1 VKPQQP
7 ENKVNKLT
15 TIPKALE
22 ELVSRSQ
29 FIGADQSLVVF
40 GGGNTSA
47 KGEITDHLGR
57 KRTVLWV
64 KGSGADM
71 TNAVAVDYP
80 ALYLEELVSLKQFEK
95 LSDEEMTDLVGKA
108 LVDPNS
114 RRPSIETLLHAFLPS
129 KHIDHVHADSICALT
144 NHKGGKKA
152 VAEALGDGFAY
163 VDWIRPGFELSKFAS
178 RFAEME
184 GIVLAHHGLIVWDE
198 NSDRCKDKTISAV
211 NKANKYLDS
220 LSVKPAA
227 KFDHAGPS
235 DQELNDLLLVLRG
248 KLSRKTKRVLTVDK
262 RLEELSKRKDL
273 VAIAEAGTASADHML
288 RIRPWSAVL
297 PEKAD
302 PTNSIPVIDKYVDR
316 YKKYFEA
323 NKSLLPQGYSMH
335 DPDPRVV
342 LLPGVGSIT
351 TGASKNEGKMLAD
364 IAFHTHSVA
373 GRVLDSFGSADT
385 IGDAEVFGFDYWPM
399 ELYKLSSKP
408 KPLKFAGHV
417 FVVTGAGSGI
427 GRGIA
432 IELAAQ
438 GASLVLADLGDEGL
452 KETEK
457 IIIGNKG
464 LKPEFVVGDQSKE
477 SVVIETI
484 NSAIKNFGGFAG
496 VVMSAGIGVSDSLE
510 TLTLDKWNKGL
521 AVNLSSSF
529 LITKHAMINLRKQ
542 GIGGSLV
549 YIASKNAF
557 SPGAGFGG
565 YSVSKAGML
574 QLMRIAA
581 IEGGS
586 AQIRANAIN
595 PDAIFDNSKL
605 WEGGIREQRA
615 AAHGVKP
622 EELEDFYASRNM
634 LKVHVTSKDVALTTS
649 YLLSDESSRTTGSVI
664 AVDGGVAAAFPR

>member
-1 VKPQQP
+1 MKLQQKGNQ
-7 ENKVNKLT
+7 ENKLNQT
-15 TIPKALE
+15 PKALE
-22 ELVSRSQ
+22 ELVTRSQ

-71 TNAVAVDYP
+71 TNAVAIDYP
-80 ALYLEELVSLKQFEK
+80 ALYLEELLSLKQFEK

-129 KHIDHVHADSICALT
+129 KHIDHVHADAICALT
-144 NHKGGKKA
+144 NHPGGKKA
-152 VAEALGDGFAY
+152 VAEALGEDFAY
-163 VDWIRPGFELSKFAS
+163 VDWIRPGFELSKYSSQFSEKA
-178 RFAEME
+178 
-184 GIVLAHHGLIVWDE
+184 GIVLAHHGLIVWDDDSE
-198 NSDRCKDKTISAV
+198 KCKNKTINAV
-211 NKANKYLDS
+211 EKANKYLDS

-227 KFDHAGPS
+227 KFDHSGPS
-235 DQELNDLLLVLRG
+235 DQELSDLLLALRG
-248 KLSRKTKRVLTVDK
+248 RLSKKVKRVLTIDN
-262 RLEELSKRKDL
+262 RLQEISKRKDL
-273 VAIAEAGTASADHML
+273 AKVAEAGASSADHML

-297 PEKAD
+297 PEK
-302 PTNSIPVIDKYVDR
+302 TTVEN
-316 YKKYFEA
+316 F
-323 NKSLLPQGYSMH
+323 L
-335 DPDPRVV
+335 

-351 TGASKNEGKMLAD
+351 TGESTKEGKMLSD

-373 GRVLDSFGSADT
+373 AKVIDCFGEADT
-385 IGDAEVFGFDYWPM
+385 IGDREIFGFDYWPM
-399 ELYKLSSKP
+399 ELFKLSSKP
-408 KPLKFAGHV
+408 KPKKFAGSV
-417 FVVTGAGSGI
+417 FIVTGAGSGI

-432 IELAAQ
+432 LELAEN
-438 GASLVLADLGDEGL
+438 GANLVLADLTEDGL
-452 KETEK
+452 KKTEEEILK
-457 IIIGNKG
+457 VKG
-464 LKPEFVVGDQSKE
+464 LKPHFVVGDQSKE
-477 SVVIETI
+477 NVIIETVQ
-484 NSAIKNFGGFAG
+484 SAIKNYGGFDGA
-496 VVMSAGIGVSDSLE
+496 VMSAGIGVSDSLE
-510 TLTLDKWNKGL
+510 TLTLEKWNQGL
-521 AVNLSSSF
+521 AVNLTSSF
-529 LITKHAMINLRKQ
+529 LLTKHAMINLRKQ

-581 IEGGS
+581 LEGGS

-615 AAHGVKP
+615 KAHGVKP

-649 YLLSDESSRTTGSVI
+649 YLLSDDSSRTTGSVI

>member
-1 VKPQQP
+1 LKFQKVKLQLI
-7 ENKVNKLT
+7 ENKETKLT

-80 ALYLEELVSLKQFEK
+80 ALYLEELLSLKQFEK

-152 VAEALGDGFAY
+152 VQEALGDGFAY
-163 VDWIRPGFELSKFAS
+163 VDWIRPGFELSKFS
-178 RFAEME
+178 SQFADME

-198 NSDRCKDKTISAV
+198 NSDVCKDKTMNAV

-220 LSVKPAA
+220 LAVKPAA
-227 KFDHAGPS
+227 KFDHVGPS
-235 DQELNDLLLVLRG
+235 DQELNDLLLALRG
-248 KLSRKTKRVLTVDK
+248 KLSKKTRRVLTVDN
-262 RLEELSKRKDL
+262 RLQEISKRKDL
-273 VAIAEAGTASADHML
+273 PAIAEAGSSSADHML

-302 PTNSIPVIDKYVDR
+302 PANSISVIDKYVER
-316 YKKYFEA
+316 YKKYFEE
-323 NKSLLPQGYSMH
+323 NKSLLPAGYSMH

-342 LLPGVGSIT
+342 LLPGIGSIT
-351 TGASKNEGKMLAD
+351 TGSSKNEGKMLAD

-373 GRVLDSFGSADT
+373 GRVIDAFGAADT
-385 IGDAEVFGFDYWPM
+385 IGDSEVFGFDYWPM

-408 KPLKFAGHV
+408 KPQKFAGHV

-432 IELAAQ
+432 LELASQ
-438 GASLVLADLGDEGL
+438 GASLVLADLGEEGL

-457 IIIGNKG
+457 LISANKG
-464 LKPEFVVGDQSKE
+464 LKPEFVVGDQTKE
-477 SVVIETI
+477 SVVVETI
-484 NSAIKNFGGFAG
+484 NSAIKNFGGFDG
-496 VVMSAGIGVSDSLE
+496 VVMSAGIGVSDSL
-510 TLTLDKWNKGL
+510 
-521 AVNLSSSF
+521 
-529 LITKHAMINLRKQ
+529 
-542 GIGGSLV
+542 
-549 YIASKNAF
+549 
-557 SPGAGFGG
+557 
-565 YSVSKAGML
+565 
-574 QLMRIAA
+574 
-581 IEGGS
+581 
-586 AQIRANAIN
+586 
-595 PDAIFDNSKL
+595 
-605 WEGGIREQRA
+605 
-615 AAHGVKP
+615 
-622 EELEDFYASRNM
+622 
-634 LKVHVTSKDVALTTS
+634 
-649 YLLSDESSRTTGSVI
+649 
-664 AVDGGVAAAFPR
+664 

>member
-1 VKPQQP
+1 MTQ
-7 ENKVNKLT
+7 T
-15 TIPKALE
+15 PKALE
-22 ELVSRSQ
+22 ELVNRSQ

-80 ALYLEELVSLKQFEK
+80 ALYLEELLNLKQFEK
-95 LSDEEMTDLVGKA
+95 LSDEEMTDFVGKA

-144 NHKGGKKA
+144 NHPGGKKA
-152 VAEALGDGFAY
+152 VEEALGKGFAY
-163 VDWIRPGFELSKFAS
+163 VDWIRPGFELSKYSSQFS
-178 RFAEME
+178 ETE

-198 NSDRCKDKTISAV
+198 DSEKCKNKTLDAV
-211 NKANKYLDS
+211 SKANKFLDS
-220 LSVKPAA
+220 LSIKPAA
-227 KFDHAGPS
+227 KFDHAGP
-235 DQELNDLLLVLRG
+235 DDEELNNLLLALRG
-248 KLSRKTKRVLTVDK
+248 KLSKKTKRVLTIDS
-262 RLEELSKRKDL
+262 RLKEISKRQDL
-273 VAIAEAGTASADHML
+273 KNVAEAGASSADHML

-297 PEKAD
+297 SEK
-302 PTNSIPVIDKYVDR
+302 PSVENSLLVLDKYVDR
-316 YKKYFEA
+316 YKNYFEK
-323 NKSLLPQGYSMH
+323 NKDLLPQGYSMH
-335 DPDPRVV
+335 DPDPRVL

-351 TGASKNEGKMLAD
+351 TGENTKEGKMLAD

-373 GRVLDSFGSADT
+373 SRVIDSFGQADT
-385 IGDAEVFGFDYWPM
+385 IGDREIFGFDYWPM

-408 KPLKFAGHV
+408 KPKKFAGNV
-417 FVVTGAGSGI
+417 FIVTGAGSGI

-432 IELAAQ
+432 LELALQ
-438 GASLVLADLGDEGL
+438 GANLVLADLEDKGL
-452 KETEK
+452 KETEAE
-457 IIIGNKG
+457 ILQNKG
-464 LKPEFVVGDQSKE
+464 AKPIFVLGDQTKE
-477 SVVIETI
+477 SVVRETI
-484 NSAIKNFGGFAG
+484 NSAVKSFGGFDG

-510 TLTLDKWNKGL
+510 TLTLEKWNQGL
-521 AVNLSSSF
+521 AVNLSSAF
-529 LITKHAMINLRKQ
+529 LLTKHAMINLRKQ

-581 IEGGS
+581 LEGGS

-615 AAHGVKP
+615 KAHGVKP

-634 LKVHVTSKDVALTTS
+634 LKVHVTSKDVAQTTS
-649 YLLSDESSRTTGSVI
+649 YLLSEESSRTTGSVI